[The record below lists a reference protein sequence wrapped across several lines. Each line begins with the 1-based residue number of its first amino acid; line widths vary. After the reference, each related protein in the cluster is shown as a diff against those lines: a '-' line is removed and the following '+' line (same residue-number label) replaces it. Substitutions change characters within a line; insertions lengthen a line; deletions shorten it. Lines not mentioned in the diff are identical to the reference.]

1 MDKKKIAWK
10 LNLFDTGVL
19 VLAVLVGVFLLWRVV
34 FADSGSNEANEEKA
48 LVHFEVEIESMRADA
63 VALIK
68 VGDELVERVRKQEI
82 GIVESVEV
90 NPTRFLTKDQI
101 TGNYFFSEVPEQYT
115 ATLKVSSM
123 ATIGD
128 NRIELE
134 SGLEIRAGRLVYVY
148 GPNYYGVGYV
158 TRIERE

>member
-19 VLAVLVGVFLLWRVV
+19 VVVVLIGAALVWRVAAGKLEQKKE
-34 FADSGSNEANEEKA
+34 FITIRY
-48 LVHFEVEIESMRADA
+48 EVELESMSEGTAEL
-63 VALIK
+63 VE
-68 VGDELVERVRKQEI
+68 VGDELVERVRKQSM
-82 GIVESVEV
+82 GIVESVEL
-90 NPTRFLTKDQI
+90 NPTRFLSKDQI
-101 TGNYFFSEVPEQYT
+101 TGNYFFAEVPEQYT
-115 ATLKVSSM
+115 ATMMVTSKASVH
-123 ATIGD
+123 D